1 MLIRSETPALGR
13 LEINE
18 KIGTDEDHLPM
29 VVSRI
34 AASSVIGT
42 LTGLVGMSNP
52 GLHPETIPSVKAED
66 LVVFATENC
75 LIEALPSEIAY
86 LNPAIEL
93 QVENVREEVHQIASR
108 LSEIVAD
115 RSEEITQTIDLRIL
129 DDVSGPSWQ
138 DVRLNQMATRRLS
151 QSCNLLDAGRNRILA
166 FEGSQ
171 TRELSRSQTED
182 FCELSRTP
190 VARFTSCNNSKR
202 QARIT
207 V

>member
-1 MLIRSETPALGR
+1 
-13 LEINE
+13 
-18 KIGTDEDHLPM
+18 M
-29 VVSRI
+29 VASRI
-34 AASSVIGT
+34 AASSALGT
-42 LTGLVGMSNP
+42 VTGLVEMANP
-52 GLHPETIPSVKAED
+52 GRHPETIPLVAPKD
-66 LVVFATENC
+66 LVIFLTGNC
-75 LIEALPSEIAY
+75 LIEALPSEIA
-86 LNPAIEL
+86 NTASEV
-93 QVENVREEVHQIASR
+93 QVEIPREEVRQIASR

-138 DVRLNQMATRRLS
+138 VVRLNQMATRRLS
-151 QSCNLLDAGRNRILA
+151 QSCNLLDAERNRILA

-202 QARIT
+202 QARTT

>member
-1 MLIRSETPALGR
+1 
-13 LEINE
+13 
-18 KIGTDEDHLPM
+18 M
-29 VVSRI
+29 VASRI
-34 AASSVIGT
+34 AASSALGT
-42 LTGLVGMSNP
+42 VTGLVEMANP
-52 GLHPETIPSVKAED
+52 GRHPETIPLVKPED
-66 LVVFATENC
+66 LVIFLTGNC
-75 LIEALPSEIAY
+75 LIEALPSEIAR
-86 LNPAIEL
+86 LNTASEVQAEFP
-93 QVENVREEVHQIASR
+93 REEVRQIASR

-138 DVRLNQMATRRLS
+138 VVRLNQMATRRLS
-151 QSCNLLDAGRNRILA
+151 QSCNLLDAERNRILA